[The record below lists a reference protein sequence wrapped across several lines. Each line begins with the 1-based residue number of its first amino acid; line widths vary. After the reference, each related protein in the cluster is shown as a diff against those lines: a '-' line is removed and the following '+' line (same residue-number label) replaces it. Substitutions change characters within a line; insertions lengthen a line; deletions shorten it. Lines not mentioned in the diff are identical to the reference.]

1 MFRDLQPFYLW
12 KMAQFCASKRAH
24 FCHFIENGTVL
35 CFEKSTFWH
44 IMEKGTYFV
53 FRLTNDENVTKI
65 ELCMLKII
73 LGEMRK

>member
-1 MFRDLQPFYLW
+1 MLRDLQPFYLW
-12 KMAQFCASKRAH
+12 KMAQCCASKRAH
-24 FCHFIENGTVL
+24 FWHFI
-35 CFEKSTFWH
+35 
-44 IMEKGTYFV
+44 EKGTYFV